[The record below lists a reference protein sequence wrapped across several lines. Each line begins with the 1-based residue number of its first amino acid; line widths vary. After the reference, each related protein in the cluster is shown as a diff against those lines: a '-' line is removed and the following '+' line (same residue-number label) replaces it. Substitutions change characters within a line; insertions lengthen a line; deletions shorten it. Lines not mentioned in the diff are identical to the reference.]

1 MGKLLQALHTT
12 HFKTP
17 SATAQTILEHQ
28 LRMKEEECARQRG
41 EKAGI

>member
-17 SATAQTILEHQ
+17 SVTA
-28 LRMKEEECARQRG
+28 
-41 EKAGI
+41 